1 MRRDKTRASPYFA
14 RHQEESMVVASL
26 NRVLPGSPA
35 VKRPH
40 ADITQHEMDALTRRH
55 NLADA
60 HTHQRQAPSQ
70 RRIVESLP
78 ELWYEAEER
87 LQADL
92 EREFVRAFF
101 ELQRMPTALA
111 DGRPLLSY
119 AASIST
125 MVVATYLMQRK
136 LSVTLIEPCF
146 DNLHDLL
153 RNLGVP
159 LVPLPED
166 ALADGGHL
174 YETLRRRVTTDALF
188 LVDPNN
194 PTGFTLLSEGR
205 PAFEE
210 LVRFCVDHD
219 KLLIIDRCFATFAL
233 AQGAVPWFDLY
244 ELLERSGVSYLVIED
259 TGKTWPLQDAKCA
272 ILMSS
277 ADLYQAIY
285 DIHSSVLLNVSPFT
299 LNVLTRYLRDS
310 QRDGFASIRDVIDT
324 NRAELARALD
334 DIAGTPVRMC
344 EQRVNVS
351 VAWLDISRLGLDA
364 TQLQQ
369 ALLARDVYVLPG
381 TYFFWSDHAKGRS
394 FVRVALARDPD
405 RLRAA
410 VRQLRLEVER
420 HVR

>member
-1 MRRDKTRASPYFA
+1 MLAPRLDRA
-14 RHQEESMVVASL
+14 AS
-26 NRVLPGSPA
+26 GA
-35 VKRPH
+35 ERPP
-40 ADITQHEMDALTRRH
+40 ADITQHEIDALTRRH

-78 ELWYEAEER
+78 QLWYEAEER
-87 LQADL
+87 LQIDL

-101 ELQRMPTALA
+101 ELQRMPAALGA
-111 DGRPLLSY
+111 GRPLLSY

-153 RNLGVP
+153 RNQGVP
-159 LVPLPED
+159 LLPLAEE
-166 ALADGGHL
+166 ALADTGRL
-174 YETLRRRVTTDALF
+174 YETLSRQVTTDALF

-194 PTGFTLLSEGR
+194 PTGFTLLAEGR

-210 LVRFCVDHD
+210 LVRFCVDHR

-233 AQGAVPWFDLY
+233 AEGAVPWFDLY

-277 ADLYQAIY
+277 ADLFPAIY

-299 LNVLTRYLRDS
+299 LNVLTRYLRAS
-310 QRDGFASIRDVIDT
+310 QLDGFTSIREVIDT
-324 NRAELARALD
+324 NRAELTRVLE
-334 DIAGTPVRMC
+334 GTPVRPC
-344 EQRVNVS
+344 PPRVAVS
-351 VAWLDISRLGLDA
+351 VAWLDIAGLGLHA
-364 TQLQQ
+364 TELQR

-381 TYFFWSDHAKGRS
+381 TYFFWSNHDRGRS

-405 RLRAA
+405 RFRAA
-410 VRQLRLEVER
+410 ARELRLEVER